1 MRLGSPSFPQCNSDN
16 KTSKPCNVFFGV
28 KPLTFSTHMHI
39 SKLMSL
45 VVMVLESTKA
55 EGGLS
60 NVEAEY
66 DKQKHFRHG

>member
-1 MRLGSPSFPQCNSDN
+1 M
-16 KTSKPCNVFFGV
+16 TTKPPNPVMFFFGV
-28 KPLTFSTHMHI
+28 KPLTFSMHMHI
-39 SKLMSL
+39 AKLMSL